1 VEPAQTP
8 SARSGEQSIALTRD
22 FRLLQ
27 PQRGHRYSVD
37 DMLVGHLAG
46 TRGGAPRRVL
56 DLGCGLGSVLL
67 IAAWALP
74 GAELVGLELNP
85 ELAEFARRNVLLNRC
100 GPRVRIATG
109 DLRDRSLLESLGLFD
124 LVTGSPPYFAPG
136 SGTPCADPA
145 RAAAHFELHGGI
157 EEYALAASQVLAPG
171 GLFVACAGA
180 APPGRGR
187 QALRRAGLALV
198 HHRDVL
204 PREGKP
210 PFLALLV
217 GSRAPT
223 SVPGSAAVRPSADEI
238 EVAPLVLRRADGRR
252 TSEHLAIRA
261 WTGVPPRSDG

>member
-1 VEPAQTP
+1 MESARSP
-8 SARSGEQSIALTRD
+8 SARPGEQSIALTRD

-27 PQRGHRYSVD
+27 KRRGHRYSVD

-67 IAAWALP
+67 ITAWAFP
-74 GAELVGLELNP
+74 EAELVGLELNP

-100 GPRVRIATG
+100 APRVRIAAG
-109 DLRDRSLLESLGLFD
+109 DLRDRALLASLGRFE

-171 GLFVACAGA
+171 GVFAACAGA
-180 APPGRGR
+180 APPGRDRG
-187 QALRRAGLALV
+187 ALLRAGLTLV
-198 HHRDVL
+198 QHRYVL
-204 PREGKP
+204 PREGKA
-210 PFLALLV
+210 PFLSLLV
-217 GSRAPT
+217 GAQAPA
-223 SVPGSAAVRPSADEI
+223 PAAEAADA
-238 EVAPLVLRRADGRR
+238 APLVLRRADGRR
-252 TSEHLAIRA
+252 TPEHLAIRA
-261 WTGVPPRSDG
+261 WTGIPPRGEG